1 MEAWIWWLIWGLLG
15 FAALAV
21 WGFLLYSLTP
31 AVTSIMKSLQ
41 KLAAVA
47 EKLDAAASTKPKLQH
62 PKDNLHDSPAQVQ
75 RERKTLLG
83 ERRKR
88 KEARARRLV
97 TRVKHI
103 NLEGRFKDVRKR
115 S

>member
-1 MEAWIWWLIWGLLG
+1 MEAWIWWLIWGLLAV
-15 FAALAV
+15 AAIAV

-31 AVTSIMKSLQ
+31 AATNIIKSLQ
-41 KLAAVA
+41 KLAVVA
-47 EKLDAAASTKPKLQH
+47 EKLDAAASTKPKLEH
-62 PKDNLHDSPAQVQ
+62 PVDNLHDSPTMVQ
-75 RERKTLLG
+75 RERKTLLT

-97 TRVKHI
+97 TRVKDI
-103 NLEGRFKDVRKR
+103 KLEGRFKDVRKR